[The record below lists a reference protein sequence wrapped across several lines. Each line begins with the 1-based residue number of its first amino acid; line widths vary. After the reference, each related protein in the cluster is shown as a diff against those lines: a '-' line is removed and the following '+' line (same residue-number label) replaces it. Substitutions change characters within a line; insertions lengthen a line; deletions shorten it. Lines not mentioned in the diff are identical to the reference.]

1 MSRAL
6 KPLPLP
12 EFGAALV
19 LSCRIDRN
27 QRRLLRVRHIS
38 SGTQQEVVVMP
49 IDSLLVSVA
58 VTAMFVIFAA
68 VLAWGDRQTRPLQ
81 QRATE
86 SQPRRRSF

>member
-1 MSRAL
+1 LAQRLFCPAGLIGIKDGSF
-6 KPLPLP
+6 
-12 EFGAALV
+12 EFA
-19 LSCRIDRN
+19 IF
-27 QRRLLRVRHIS
+27 LR
-38 SGTQQEVVVMP
+38 GTQQEVVVMP

>member
-1 MSRAL
+1 
-6 KPLPLP
+6 
-12 EFGAALV
+12 
-19 LSCRIDRN
+19 
-27 QRRLLRVRHIS
+27 
-38 SGTQQEVVVMP
+38 MP
-49 IDSLLVSVA
+49 IDLLLVSVA